1 MAATLLSGA
10 SLYAQA
16 TTYVYTGNPFTNV
29 SGVYT
34 ASDLI
39 SGYITLSTP
48 LKDNISN
55 ASVVPAGD
63 VRSYVVT
70 FEFSDGA
77 YIWSPTN
84 SYVNTGIFSTDSNG
98 DFSVWTLGL
107 QGYAP
112 PLIDCGGACFG
123 YLQTTNDLPT
133 VDGVSANDLTG
144 NFGQGDGSNGFPNS
158 PPDPGSWV
166 VATKDSPLFCPSG
179 ANGSGNNYYP
189 TKAHCDSGAVVP
201 WGFLLCPAGAD
212 GRAGSMTRTRIPV
225 RAARLLRLFLLPAT
239 WSVPLGP
246 MAQVE
251 STTHRRQPASQAPSL
266 HSATCIVLSDPMVQV
281 ESITR
286 RTQPAKQAPS
296 CRSATSIAR
305 SDTMA
310 PVESMIQRRQ
320 PAWEAPSCQSATLTV
335 MQGPLVRGESITPR
349 PQPATRVRLS
359 PGSPRSLVFRTNPES
374 RTGIS

>member
-212 GRAGSMTRTRIPV
+212 GRGGVYDPYTHSCTSGAIAPVVPPPGDLVCSAGSNGPGGIYDPSEATCESGAVIAFGDLYCPV
-225 RAARLLRLFLLPAT
+225 GSNGPGGIYNPSNATCEAGALVPFGDLYCSVGYNGPGGIYDPAT
-239 WSVPLGP
+239 TTCVGGALVPIGDSYCHAGPLGP
-246 MAQVE
+246 GGIYNPAA
-251 STTHRRQPASQAPSL
+251 ST
-266 HSATCIVLSDPMVQV
+266 CNKGKI
-281 ESITR
+281 E
-286 RTQPAKQAPS
+286 
-296 CRSATSIAR
+296 
-305 SDTMA
+305 
-310 PVESMIQRRQ
+310 
-320 PAWEAPSCQSATLTV
+320 
-335 MQGPLVRGESITPR
+335 PR
-349 PQPATRVRLS
+349 
-359 PGSPRSLVFRTNPES
+359 
-374 RTGIS
+374 